1 MGEPY
6 GKLWEM
12 LTERYGAK
20 EASRVLARILG
31 ALVDHGEE
39 PVAEALEAAL
49 SCGRC
54 DLLSLAKHLHDQ
66 EDRRACA
73 VEVPEALSGYRVES
87 VNAADYDLLLLLDGA
102 RGEEAS

>member
-12 LTERYGAK
+12 LTKRYGAK
-20 EASRVLARILG
+20 EASRVLTRILR

-54 DLLSLAKHLHDQ
+54 DLLSLAKHLHDR
-66 EDRRACA
+66 DRRASA

-87 VNAADYDLLLLLDGA
+87 ANAADYDLLLLGSA
-102 RGEEAS
+102 RGEEVS